1 MEEAIN
7 NLKQLCHPSMMDEPD
22 ALVNI
27 KVEFDMRASKKD
39 RYIFFQFS
47 HKNRKLCTVTKYLFS
62 RYIDGF
68 TKTVAIVKPYDR
80 GVPDRNVVCFVP
92 NEDLRLQA
100 LQAGAVMAGGHELIM
115 EISKG
120 KDLYQV

>member
-1 MEEAIN
+1 M
-7 NLKQLCHPSMMDEPD
+7 
-22 ALVNI
+22 
-27 KVEFDMRASKKD
+27 
-39 RYIFFQFS
+39 
-47 HKNRKLCTVTKYLFS
+47 
-62 RYIDGF
+62 
-68 TKTVAIVKPYDR
+68 
-80 GVPDRNVVCFVP
+80 PDRNVVCFVP

>member
-1 MEEAIN
+1 ME
-7 NLKQLCHPSMMDEPD
+7 
-22 ALVNI
+22 
-27 KVEFDMRASKKD
+27 
-39 RYIFFQFS
+39 IFVTANSENYS
-47 HKNRKLCTVTKYLFS
+47 HKILFF

>member
-1 MEEAIN
+1 M
-7 NLKQLCHPSMMDEPD
+7 
-22 ALVNI
+22 
-27 KVEFDMRASKKD
+27 
-39 RYIFFQFS
+39 
-47 HKNRKLCTVTKYLFS
+47 
-62 RYIDGF
+62 
-68 TKTVAIVKPYDR
+68 KPYDR

-120 KDLYQV
+120 KDSYQVEESLKKLYMFSTDIWADRAVFWQQ

>member
-1 MEEAIN
+1 M
-7 NLKQLCHPSMMDEPD
+7 
-22 ALVNI
+22 
-27 KVEFDMRASKKD
+27 
-39 RYIFFQFS
+39 
-47 HKNRKLCTVTKYLFS
+47 
-62 RYIDGF
+62 
-68 TKTVAIVKPYDR
+68 KPYDR

-100 LQAGAVMAGGHELIM
+100 LQAGAIMAGGHELIM